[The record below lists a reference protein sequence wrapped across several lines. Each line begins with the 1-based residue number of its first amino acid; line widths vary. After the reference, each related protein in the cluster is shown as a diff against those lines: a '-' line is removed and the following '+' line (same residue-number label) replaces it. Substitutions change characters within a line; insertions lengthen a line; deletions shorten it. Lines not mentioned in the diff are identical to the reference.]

1 MAALPISLR
10 RELEQEYKRQQ
21 SESIARPSIPK
32 FVHTEPS
39 VVPNLAKGASTSKT
53 ERLVKQPQDLKTADR
68 QTLLTN
74 LWCGSPP
81 KWVPLFKEFKLA
93 GKCSW
98 FYLRSVDG
106 ILLSAKR
113 ICPLCARVWYFSY
126 FVESWTLTLQC
137 SLWLPLF
144 ENVEVSV
151 LEKTWCF
158 RFALQNSTLC
168 VF

>member
-93 GKCSW
+93 GKC
-98 FYLRSVDG
+98 
-106 ILLSAKR
+106 ILPAFCRWNSFICQKNLPFMCPCLIFFLFCR
-113 ICPLCARVWYFSY
+113 IMNPYIAMQ
-126 FVESWTLTLQC
+126 FVATSI
-137 SLWLPLF
+137 
-144 ENVEVSV
+144 
-151 LEKTWCF
+151 
-158 RFALQNSTLC
+158 
-168 VF
+168 

>member
-21 SESIARPSIPK
+21 SESMARPSVPK

-39 VVPNLAKGASTSKT
+39 VVPNLAKGASTSKS
-53 ERLVKQPQDLKTADR
+53 EQLVKQPQDLKTADR

-93 GKCSW
+93 G
-98 FYLRSVDG
+98 
-106 ILLSAKR
+106 SA
-113 ICPLCARVWYFSY
+113 LDSNYA
-126 FVESWTLTLQC
+126 
-137 SLWLPLF
+137 
-144 ENVEVSV
+144 
-151 LEKTWCF
+151 
-158 RFALQNSTLC
+158 
-168 VF
+168 